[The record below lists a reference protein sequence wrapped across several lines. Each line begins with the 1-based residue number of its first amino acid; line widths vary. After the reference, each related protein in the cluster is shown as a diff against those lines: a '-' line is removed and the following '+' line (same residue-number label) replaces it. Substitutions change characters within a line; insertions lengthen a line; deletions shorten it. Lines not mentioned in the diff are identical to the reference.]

1 MATYTASQ
9 LHGVGALNTDRFDP
23 NAEENEVVKLTIN
36 LPFISS
42 TDRNHA
48 DVGQCAL
55 FIETLNLGTNPTV
68 AARETDPPF
77 GLNPTVNYMEAG
89 YSGTKFKTNIVADVG
104 SYGFFPQR
112 PIFEGF
118 SQTIT
123 FDSLGITHNLFDVPG
138 SKIGAGLE
146 DSSPFERV
154 YLSQKVEG
162 RKIAAFTFSNNVTI
176 PEGDT
181 KIFYWYPSNITYEY
195 GGDGEGEEFYYGSVR
210 FRGVG
215 NFSLT
220 TATIPLLAG

>member
-104 SYGFFPQR
+104 SYGFFAQR
-112 PIFEGF
+112 PQFIGF
-118 SQTIT
+118 NQTIT
-123 FDSLGITHNLFDVPG
+123 FDSIGVAHNLSTVPG
-138 SKIGAGLE
+138 SICGPDPEEAP
-146 DSSPFERV
+146 SFERLF
-154 YLSQKVEG
+154 LSQKVEG
-162 RKIAAFTFSNNVTI
+162 RKIAAFTFSNNITV
-176 PEGDT
+176 PEGGN
-181 KIFYWYPSNITYEY
+181 IVFYWYPSNITYEY

>member
-9 LHGVGALNTDRFDP
+9 LHGAGALNTDRFNP
-23 NAEENEVVKLTIN
+23 SAEENEVVKLTIS

-68 AARETDPPF
+68 ADRAIQPPF
-77 GLNPTVNYMEAG
+77 GRNPTVNYMEAG
-89 YSGTKFKTNIVADVG
+89 YTGAGAFKTNIVADMG
-104 SYGFFPQR
+104 AYGFFPQR
-112 PIFEGF
+112 PTFEEF
-118 SQTIT
+118 NQTIT
-123 FDSLGITHNLFDVPG
+123 FNSLGITHNLNDVPG
-138 SKIGAGLE
+138 SKCGGEEAT
-146 DSSPFERV
+146 PFERV

-162 RKIAAFTFSNNVTI
+162 RKIAAFTFSNNITI
-176 PEGDT
+176 PEGGT
-181 KIFYWYPSNITYEY
+181 KTFYWYPSNIAYEY
-195 GGDGEGEEFYYGSVR
+195 GGEGGEEDFFYGSVR

>member
-9 LHGVGALNTDRFDP
+9 LHGAGALNTDRFDP
-23 NAEENEVVKLTIN
+23 TAEENEVVKLTIS

-68 AARETDPPF
+68 AAREIFPPF
-77 GLNPTVNYMEAG
+77 GKNPTVNYMEAG
-89 YSGTKFKTNIVADVG
+89 YTEEGAFKENITAEVG
-104 SYGFFPQR
+104 AYGFFPQR
-112 PIFEGF
+112 PQFIEF

-138 SKIGAGLE
+138 SKIGGGFE

-181 KIFYWYPSNITYEY
+181 KTFYWYPSNDVPMY
-195 GGDGEGEEFYYGSVR
+195 GLNERGDFFYGSVR

-220 TATIPLLAG
+220 TATIPFLAG

>member
-9 LHGVGALNTDRFDP
+9 LHDGGVLSTETFDP
-23 NAEENEVVKLTIN
+23 TAEENEVVKLTIN
-36 LPFISS
+36 LPLISDA
-42 TDRNHA
+42 DRNHA

-104 SYGFFPQR
+104 SYGFFAQR
-112 PIFEGF
+112 PQFIGF
-118 SQTIT
+118 NQTIT
-123 FDSLGITHNLFDVPG
+123 FDSIGVAHNLSTVPG
-138 SKIGAGLE
+138 SICGPDPEEA
-146 DSSPFERV
+146 SSFERLF
-154 YLSQKVEG
+154 LSQKVEG
-162 RKIAAFTFSNNVTI
+162 RKIAAFTFSNNITI
-176 PEGDT
+176 PEGGN
-181 KIFYWYPSNITYEY
+181 IVFYWYPSNRVPMYAFNGRDFEY
-195 GGDGEGEEFYYGSVR
+195 GGVR